1 MSDILPTKSNLIKL
15 KKTITLAKQGQELL
29 EKKKYILMKEVEKYI
44 SKRVQI
50 EDEFKEQ
57 YEKAFYMLQNANV
70 DIGINKVSSIAHNID
85 VDETLDIKYK
95 TVMGVEIP
103 IVAYKQREKPELTFG
118 LLGTTINL
126 DEAIIEFQKLKKIL
140 IDLAEIE
147 VTVKRLNDS
156 IVKVQKRSNSLKD
169 IVIPN
174 YEKQEKRIQET
185 LDERDREEFTRMK
198 MIKKS

>member
-15 KKTITLAKQGQELL
+15 KKTIILAKQGQELL

-57 YEKAFYMLQNANV
+57 YEKAFYMLQNVNV
-70 DIGINKVSSIAHNID
+70 DIGINKVSSIAHNIG

>member
-15 KKTITLAKQGQELL
+15 KKTIILAKQGQELL

-70 DIGINKVSSIAHNID
+70 DIGINKVSSIAHNIG

-103 IVAYKQREKPELTFG
+103 IVDYKQREKPELTFG

-198 MIKKS
+198 MIKRS

>member
-15 KKTITLAKQGQELL
+15 KKTIILAKQGQELL

-70 DIGINKVSSIAHNID
+70 DIGINKVSSIAHNIG

-103 IVAYKQREKPELTFG
+103 IVDYKQREKPELTFG

-126 DEAIIEFQKLKKIL
+126 DEANIEFQKLKKIL